1 MDIIQ
6 IVGIGIIAAIL
17 SMIIKQHKP
26 EIAFLISIA
35 AAILIFFIIAN
46 KLPYIVNVFN
56 DIINKTQIDS
66 VFISTLLKIVGVAY
80 ITEFGSQICKDMG
93 ENSIASKIE
102 LGGKVIIMILGLPIL
117 TALTE
122 TILEILP

>member
-1 MDIIQ
+1 MEIVKII
-6 IVGIGIIAAIL
+6 GIGIVAAIF
-17 SMIIKQHKP
+17 SVTIKQEKP
-26 EIAFLISIA
+26 QFAIFISIA
-35 AAILIFFIIAN
+35 AGIFIFFLVAD
-46 KLPYIVNVFN
+46 KLPYVVGVFN
-56 DIINKTQIDS
+56 DIVNKTRVDTI
-66 VFISTLLKIVGVAY
+66 FISTLLKIIGIAY

-122 TILEILP
+122 TVLGILP

>member
-1 MDIIQ
+1 
-6 IVGIGIIAAIL
+6 
-17 SMIIKQHKP
+17 MIIKQHKP

-56 DIINKTQIDS
+56 DIANKTQIDS
-66 VFISTLLKIVGVAY
+66 VFISTLLKIVGVGH

-102 LGGKVIIMILGLPIL
+102 WAEK
-117 TALTE
+117 
-122 TILEILP
+122 